1 MKKKLAGD
9 VLFLLLDLV
18 HSGKLGLPSQCIY
31 SNDICSPQVLVTMS
45 QLQPSHRISSL
56 VSSSI
61 FWLDGER
68 RRRSN
73 FTICYLFCM
82 KQKPVCRQ
90 RDTVDP
96 APLLHQ
102 NRVAAVAAAN
112 RCRGVVSQR
121 GLRRSQMQSRQATK
135 QPTET
140 STPQTFPPVYLQAVP
155 VFACNMMCT
164 AATGQEWPR
173 VHTL

>member
-1 MKKKLAGD
+1 
-9 VLFLLLDLV
+9 LFLLLDLV

-45 QLQPSHRISSL
+45 QLQPFHRISSL

-73 FTICYLFCM
+73 FTICYLFCT

-121 GLRRSQMQSRQATK
+121 GLRRSLDAEPASHKTAHRNLHA
-135 QPTET
+135 PG
-140 STPQTFPPVYLQAVP
+140 FAPVHLQAVP

-173 VHTL
+173 EHTL